1 MIDYNWKK
9 TLSGERTQIRLPVK
23 PNHHALNVWRTELGS
38 ELRIGESGDSN
49 RIGVVQALGRDI
61 YQVGKTYA
69 VQPGRGTKAIH
80 WRNVAGLFQTT
91 YDKDCPESVRA
102 NPSKYDAWQ
111 PLRIRILS
119 IRREDVRQI
128 SDADVKAEGFTSAA
142 RFFDTWIGMHDSKL
156 NQQIGHWFV
165 SRRAAVS
172 AEDAANIY
180 RLQMQDRPAERYE
193 AWALTFEVVK

>member
-61 YQVGKTYA
+61 YLVGKTYA
-69 VQPGRGTKAIH
+69 VQPEYRKRA
-80 WRNVAGLFQTT
+80 VA
-91 YDKDCPESVRA
+91 
-102 NPSKYDAWQ
+102 
-111 PLRIRILS
+111 RIRILR

-142 RFFDTWIGMHDSKL
+142 RFFDTWIGMHDPKL